1 MSRLNRRIDDAAA
14 SFWALAGGRARYGR
28 PVDLERAVAAALP
41 LGVVKLPRLSS
52 AKVAETIGRIGAV
65 PWSVSI
71 DRPLRACLVADVGV
85 GLVFIDGT
93 DPENEQRFSLAH
105 EVAHFLL
112 HYLEPRR
119 RVVETL
125 GPGLISVLDRV
136 RQPTM
141 AERLS
146 SAMSA
151 IPLEPFR
158 HAMARDGAGG
168 AMHLRTEA
176 IEGEADD
183 LALELTAPSR
193 ERSDLA
199 ELSGESLAS
208 AFGLPT
214 WTGGFLL
221 PSRAESEGVVSL
233 FRKKSS

>member
-1 MSRLNRRIDDAAA
+1 MSRLGRRIDEAAA
-14 SFWALAGGRARYGR
+14 SFWTLAGGRAGYGR
-28 PVDLERAVAAALP
+28 PVDLERAVAVALP

-52 AKVAETIGRIGAV
+52 AKVAEVIARVGGA
-65 PWSVSI
+65 PWSVAI

-85 GLVFIDGT
+85 GLVFVDGT
-93 DPENEQRFSLAH
+93 DPDGEQRFSLAH

-119 RVVETL
+119 RAIETL
-125 GPGLISVLDRV
+125 GPQLIQVLDRG

-146 SAMSA
+146 SAMSGLS
-151 IPLEPFR
+151 LEPFR
-158 HAMARDGAGG
+158 HAMARDESGG
-168 AMHLRTEA
+168 AKHLRTES

-183 LALELTAPSR
+183 LAIELVAPAG
-193 ERSDLA
+193 ERADLK

-214 WTGGFLL
+214 WTGVFLL
-221 PSRAESEGVVSL
+221 PLREESDGVVSL